1 LNSEKQKKIK
11 GIFKMQNPLAI
22 NGGSKAVE
30 NFNKELCVWPI
41 VTDEDREAIIN
52 VLDKRLMSKSDITKE
67 FEQEYAAWIGS
78 KFALGYCNGTSA
90 LHAAMWACGVGA
102 GDEII
107 CPSITYWASCT
118 AALSLGAAVNFAD
131 IDSETLCI
139 DPKDI
144 EHRIGPKTKAIMVV
158 HYAGYPA
165 DMDTIMEIAKRHNV
179 KVIEDASHSHGS
191 MYKGS
196 HTGTLGDIAGM
207 SMMTGKAFAIGEAGL
222 MTTDNRDLYER
233 CISFGHYART
243 GAPSNFNPVD
253 AQVTNPEL
261 KKFAGIPLG
270 GYKHRMNQWCAAMGK
285 VQLKYYPE
293 RIAEI
298 GKAMTCFCDLLDA
311 IPGLKAHRPPKDSS
325 LTKGGWY
332 YPVCHY
338 IPEEL
343 KNVPVETFCKA
354 LNAEGVSGKAGI
366 NIPLHTHKVF
376 HEADI
381 FNMGQPTM
389 ISFGQRDVRQGPG
402 TLPVSE
408 GICARTFSIPKFT
421 TYNKEEIEKIANAYK
436 KVVDNID
443 LLK

>member
-1 LNSEKQKKIK
+1 MNKI
-11 GIFKMQNPLAI
+11 LAV
-22 NGGSKAVE
+22 NGGDKSIE
-30 NFNKELCVWPI
+30 NFNKDFCAWPI
-41 VTDEDREAIIN
+41 ITDEDRTAIIE
-52 VLDKRLMSKSDITKE
+52 VLDNRAMSGTEITKN
-67 FEQEYAAWIGS
+67 FEKEYKEWIGAN
-78 KFALGYCNGTSA
+78 FALGYCNGTSS

-107 CPSITYWASCT
+107 CPSTTYWASCT
-118 AALSLGAAVNFAD
+118 AALSLGAAINFAD
-131 IDSETLCI
+131 IDPETLCI

-144 EHRIGPKTKAIMVV
+144 EHRIGSRTKAIIVV

-165 DMDTIMEIAKRHNV
+165 DMDQIMEIAKRHNV
-179 KVIEDASHSHGS
+179 KVIEDASHAHGS
-191 MYKGS
+191 IYKGR
-196 HTGTLGDIAGM
+196 HAGTLGDIAGM

-222 MTTDNRDLYER
+222 MTTNNRELYER

-243 GAPSNFNPVD
+243 GAPSNFNAVD
-253 AQVTNPEL
+253 AQVTDPEL
-261 KKFAGIPLG
+261 LKFSGIPLG

-298 GKAMTCFCDLLDA
+298 EKAMTYFCDLLDA
-311 IPGLKAHRPPKDSS
+311 IPGLKTHRPSKDSG

-332 YPVCHY
+332 LPVCHY
-338 IPEEL
+338 IPEKL
-343 KNVPVETFCKA
+343 KNVPVETFCEA
-354 LNAEGVSGKAGI
+354 VNAEGITCNPGI
-366 NIPLHTHKVF
+366 NKPLHLHKVF

-408 GICARTFSIPKFT
+408 GICTRTFTLPKFIT
-421 TYNKEEIEKIANAYK
+421 FDKIEIEKVASAYK
-436 KVVDNID
+436 KVVDNIKE
-443 LLK
+443 LV

>member
-1 LNSEKQKKIK
+1 MSKK
-11 GIFKMQNPLAI
+11 LAI
-22 NGGSKAVE
+22 NGGGKAVE
-30 NFNKELCVWPI
+30 GVKSELYIWPI
-41 VTDEDREAIIN
+41 ITDEDRDAIIG
-52 VLDKRLMSKSDITKE
+52 VLDNRAMSGSDITKE
-67 FEQEYAAWIGS
+67 FEREYASWIS
-78 KFALGYCNGTSA
+78 AEFALGYCNGTSA

-107 CPSITYWASCT
+107 CPSTTYWASCT

-131 IDSETLCI
+131 IDPETLCI

-144 EHRIGPKTKAIMVV
+144 EHRIGSKTKAIIVV

-165 DMDTIMEIAKRHNV
+165 DMDAIMEIAKRHTV
-179 KVIEDASHSHGS
+179 KVIEDASHAHGS
-191 MYKGS
+191 MYKGR
-196 HTGTLGDIAGM
+196 HAGTLGDIAGM

-222 MTTDNRDLYER
+222 MTTNNRDLYER

-243 GAPSNFNPVD
+243 GATSNFNAVD
-253 AQVTNPEL
+253 AQVTDPEL
-261 KKFAGIPLG
+261 LKFSGIPLG

-298 GKAMTCFCDLLDA
+298 DKAMTYFCDLLDA
-311 IPGLKAHRPPKDSS
+311 IPGLKAHRPLKDSG

-338 IPEEL
+338 VAEEL
-343 KNVPVETFCKA
+343 QNVPVETFCKA
-354 LNAEGVSGKAGI
+354 VNAEGVNCNPGI
-366 NIPLHTHKVF
+366 NKPLHLHKVF

-389 ISFGQRDVRQGPG
+389 ISFGQRDVRQGSG
-402 TLPVSE
+402 SLPVSE
-408 GICARTFSIPKFT
+408 EIYAKTFNLPKFT
-421 TYNKEEIEKIANAYK
+421 IFDKIEIEKVATAYK
-436 KVVDNID
+436 KVVDNI
-443 LLK
+443 LES

>member
-1 LNSEKQKKIK
+1 MSKK
-11 GIFKMQNPLAI
+11 LAI
-22 NGGSKAVE
+22 NGGDKAIE
-30 NFNKELCVWPI
+30 NFKSELCVWPI
-41 VTDEDREAIIN
+41 VTDEDREAIVD
-52 VLDKRLMSKSDITKE
+52 VLDNRAMSGTDITKE
-67 FEQEYAAWIGS
+67 FEKEYASWIGA
-78 KFALGYCNGTSA
+78 KYALGYCNGTSA
-90 LHAAMWACGVGA
+90 LHAAMWACVVGA

-107 CPSITYWASCT
+107 CPSMTYWASCT

-131 IDSETLCI
+131 IDPETLCI

-144 EHRIGPKTKAIMVV
+144 EHRIGPKTKAIVVV

-165 DMDTIMEIAKRHNV
+165 DMDVIMEIAGRHNV

-191 MYKGS
+191 MYKGR
-196 HTGTLGDIAGM
+196 HTGTIGDIAGM
-207 SMMTGKAFAIGEAGL
+207 SMMSGKAFAIGEAGL
-222 MTTDNRDLYER
+222 MTTNNRDLYER

-243 GAPSNFNPVD
+243 GAPSNFNAVD

-261 KKFAGIPLG
+261 QKFAGVPLG

-298 GKAMTCFCDLLDA
+298 DKAMNYFCDLLDA
-311 IPGLKAHRPPKDSS
+311 NPGLKAHRPPKGSG

-332 YPVCHY
+332 YPICHY

-354 LNAEGVSGKAGI
+354 VNAEGVSCAPGVNK
-366 NIPLHTHKVF
+366 PLHLHKVF

-389 ISFGQRDVRQGPG
+389 ISFGQRDVRQGAG
-402 TLPVSE
+402 ALPVSE
-408 GICARTFSIPKFT
+408 EASARNFSLPKFT
-421 TYNKEEIEKIANAYK
+421 TYDKAEIEKVAAAYK
-436 KVVDNID
+436 KVIDNIGE
-443 LLK
+443 LV

>member
-1 LNSEKQKKIK
+1 MTKK
-11 GIFKMQNPLAI
+11 LAV
-22 NGGSKAVE
+22 NGGDKAME
-30 NFNKELCVWPI
+30 EFKSELCVWPI
-41 VTDEDREAIIN
+41 VTDEDREAIVK
-52 VLDKRLMSKSDITKE
+52 VLDDRKMSGTEITKE
-67 FEQEYAAWIGS
+67 FEKEYAAWIGA
-78 KFALGYCNGTSA
+78 KFALGYCNGTAA

-107 CPSITYWASCT
+107 CPSTTYWASCT

-131 IDSETLCI
+131 INSDTLCI
-139 DPKDI
+139 DPNDI
-144 EHRIGPKTKAIMVV
+144 EHRIGPKTKAIVVV

-191 MYKGS
+191 MYKGR

-222 MTTDNRDLYER
+222 MTTNNRELYER
-233 CISFGHYART
+233 CISFGHYERT
-243 GAPSNFNPVD
+243 GAPSNFNAVD

-261 KKFAGIPLG
+261 QKFAGIPLG
-270 GYKHRMNQWCAAMGK
+270 GCKHRMNQWCAAMGK
-285 VQLKYYPE
+285 VQLKYYPG

-298 GKAMTCFCDLLDA
+298 DKAMNYFCDLLDA
-311 IPGLKAHRPPKDSS
+311 VPGLKAHRPSQCS
-325 LTKGGWY
+325 GLTKGGWY
-332 YPVCHY
+332 FPICHY
-338 IPEEL
+338 SPEEL
-343 KNVPVETFCKA
+343 EDVPVEVFCKA
-354 LNAEGVSGKAGI
+354 VEAEGVPCRAGI
-366 NIPLHTHKVF
+366 NVPLHLHKVF

-408 GICARTFSIPKFT
+408 SACSRNFSIPRFT
-421 TYNKEEIEKIANAYK
+421 TFDKEEIEKTAAVYK
-436 KVVDNID
+436 KIADGIEELV
-443 LLK
+443 

>member
-1 LNSEKQKKIK
+1 MSKV
-11 GIFKMQNPLAI
+11 LAV
-22 NGGSKAVE
+22 NGGNKAVE
-30 NFNKELCVWPI
+30 NFKSELCVWPI
-41 VTDEDREAIIN
+41 VTDEDRKAIVD
-52 VLDKRLMSKSDITKE
+52 VLDNRLMSCTDITKE
-67 FEQEYAAWIGS
+67 FEKEYASWIGA

-107 CPSITYWASCT
+107 CPSMTYWASCT
-118 AALSLGAAVNFAD
+118 AALSLGAAINFAD
-131 IDSETLCI
+131 IDPETLCI
-139 DPKDI
+139 DPNDI
-144 EHRIGPKTKAIMVV
+144 EHRIGPKTKAIVVV

-165 DMDTIMEIAKRHNV
+165 DMDTIMKIAKQHNV

-191 MYKGS
+191 MYKGR
-196 HTGTLGDIAGM
+196 HTGTIGDIAGM
-207 SMMTGKAFAIGEAGL
+207 SMMSGKAFAIGEAGL
-222 MTTDNRDLYER
+222 VTTNNRDLYER
-233 CISFGHYART
+233 CISFGHYSRT
-243 GAPSNFNPVD
+243 GAPSNFNPID
-253 AQVTNPEL
+253 TQVTNPEL

-293 RIAEI
+293 RIVEI
-298 GKAMTCFCDLLDA
+298 DKAMTYFCDLLDA
-311 IPGLKAHRPPKDSS
+311 IPGLKAHRPPKGSG

-332 YPVCHY
+332 HPVCHY

-343 KNVPVETFCKA
+343 KNTPVETFCKA
-354 LNAEGVSGKAGI
+354 VNAEGIFSIAGV
-366 NIPLHTHKVF
+366 NFPLHLHAVF

-408 GICARTFSIPKFT
+408 GSSARNFALPKFT
-421 TYNKEEIEKIANAYK
+421 TYDKEEIEKVADAYK

-443 LLK
+443 ELV

>member
-1 LNSEKQKKIK
+1 MGKV
-11 GIFKMQNPLAI
+11 LAVS
-22 NGGSKAVE
+22 GGSKAVKD
-30 NFNKELCVWPI
+30 FKKELCVWPI
-41 VTDEDREAIIN
+41 ITDEDREAIVD
-52 VLDKRLMSKSDITKE
+52 VLNKRLMSGTEITKD
-67 FEQEYAAWIGS
+67 FEKEYAAWIGV

-107 CPSITYWASCT
+107 CPSITYWASST

-131 IDSETLCI
+131 IAPETLCI

-144 EHRIGPKTKAIMVV
+144 EHRIGPKTKAIVVV

-165 DMDTIMEIAKRHNV
+165 EMDTIMEIAKRHNV

-191 MYKGS
+191 MYKGK
-196 HTGTLGDIAGM
+196 HTGTLGDITGM
-207 SMMTGKAFAIGEAGL
+207 SMMTGKAFAIGEAG
-222 MTTDNRDLYER
+222 MVTTNNRDLYER
-233 CISFGHYART
+233 CISFGHYSRT
-243 GAPSNFNPVD
+243 GTASNFNAVD

-261 KKFAGIPLG
+261 LKFAGIPLG
-270 GYKHRMNQWCAAMGK
+270 GYKHRMNQWCAAMGR

-298 GKAMTCFCDLLDA
+298 DKAMTYFCDLLDA

-325 LTKGGWY
+325 LTKSGWY
-332 YPVCHY
+332 YPICHY

-343 KNVPVETFCKA
+343 KNVPVKTFCTA
-354 LNAEGVSGKAGI
+354 LNAEGVTGGPGI
-366 NIPLHTHKVF
+366 NFPLHLHKVF

-381 FNMGQPTM
+381 FNMGQATM

-408 GICARTFSIPKFT
+408 GIGERMFSIPKFT
-421 TYNKEEIEKIANAYK
+421 TFNKDEIKKVASAYK
-436 KVVDNID
+436 KVLII
-443 LLK
+443 

>member
-1 LNSEKQKKIK
+1 MGNK
-11 GIFKMQNPLAI
+11 LAV
-22 NGGSKAVE
+22 NGGDKAVE
-30 NFNKELCVWPI
+30 NFKSELCTWPI
-41 VTDEDREAIIN
+41 VTDEDREAIVG
-52 VLDKRLMSKSDITKE
+52 VLDNRAMSGTDITKE
-67 FEQEYAAWIGS
+67 FEKEYKEWIGAE
-78 KFALGYCNGTSA
+78 FALGYCNGTSA

-107 CPSITYWASCT
+107 CPSTTYWASCT
-118 AALSLGAAVNFAD
+118 AALTLGAAVNFAD
-131 IDSETLCI
+131 IDPDTLCI
-139 DPKDI
+139 APKDI
-144 EHRIGPKTKAIMVV
+144 EHRIGPKTKAIVVV

-165 DMDTIMEIAKRHNV
+165 DMDTIMEIAGRHKV

-191 MYKGS
+191 MYKGR

-222 MTTDNRDLYER
+222 MTTNNRELYER
-233 CISFGHYART
+233 CIAYGHYERS
-243 GAPSNFNPVD
+243 GAPSNFNAVD
-253 AQVTNPEL
+253 AQITDPEL
-261 KKFAGIPLG
+261 QKFAGIPLG

-298 GKAMTCFCDLLDA
+298 EKAMTYFCDLLDA
-311 IPGLKAHRPPKDSS
+311 VPGLKAHRPPKGSG

-332 YPVCHY
+332 APVCHY

-343 KNVPVETFCKA
+343 KNVPLASFCEA
-354 LNAEGVSGKAGI
+354 VRAEGVVPCNPGI
-366 NIPLHTHKVF
+366 NTCLHIHKVF

-389 ISFGQRDVRQGPG
+389 ISFGQRDVRQDPG

-408 GICARTFSIPKFT
+408 AACSRNFFLPKFT
-421 TYNKEEIEKIANAYK
+421 TFDKAEIEKVAAAYK
-436 KVVDNID
+436 KVADNIEE
-443 LLK
+443 LV

>member
-1 LNSEKQKKIK
+1 MDKK
-11 GIFKMQNPLAI
+11 LAI
-22 NGGSKAVE
+22 NGGDKAVG
-30 NFNKELCVWPI
+30 NFKSELFAWPI
-41 VTDEDREAIIN
+41 VTDEDRKAIVD
-52 VLDKRLMSKSDITKE
+52 VLDNRLMSGTDITKE
-67 FEQEYAAWIGS
+67 FEKEYKEWIGA

-107 CPSITYWASCT
+107 CPSTTYWASCT

-131 IDSETLCI
+131 IDPETLCI

-144 EHRIGPKTKAIMVV
+144 EHRISPKTKAIVVV

-165 DMDTIMEIAKRHNV
+165 DMDSIMEIAKRHNV

-191 MYKGS
+191 MYKGR
-196 HTGTLGDIAGM
+196 HTGTIGDIAGM
-207 SMMTGKAFAIGEAGL
+207 SMMSGKAFAIGEAGL
-222 MTTDNRDLYER
+222 VTTNNRDLYER

-243 GAPSNFNPVD
+243 GAPSNFNAVD

-261 KKFAGIPLG
+261 QKFAGIPLG

-298 GKAMTCFCDLLDA
+298 EKAMTYFCDLLDA
-311 IPGLKAHRPPKDSS
+311 NLGLKTHRPPKDSG

-332 YPVCHY
+332 APVCHY

-343 KNVPVETFCKA
+343 KNIPLEIFCKA
-354 LNAEGVSGKAGI
+354 VQAEGVSCLPGI
-366 NIPLHTHKVF
+366 NHPLHLHKVF

-389 ISFGQRDVRQGPG
+389 ISFGQRDVRQGLG
-402 TLPVSE
+402 ALPISE
-408 GICARTFSIPKFT
+408 AACSKNFFIPKFT
-421 TYNKEEIEKIANAYK
+421 TYNKKEIENVAAAYK
-436 KVVDNID
+436 KVIDNIKE
-443 LLK
+443 LVTCL

>member
-1 LNSEKQKKIK
+1 MSKK
-11 GIFKMQNPLAI
+11 LAV
-22 NGGSKAVE
+22 NGGDKAIE
-30 NFNKELCVWPI
+30 KFNQELCVWPI
-41 VTDEDREAIIN
+41 VTDEDRKAIVD
-52 VLDKRLMSKSDITKE
+52 VLDNREMSGTDITKE
-67 FEQEYAAWIGS
+67 FEKEYSSWIGA
-78 KFALGYCNGTSA
+78 KYALGYCNGTSA

-107 CPSITYWASCT
+107 CPSMTYWASCT

-131 IDSETLCI
+131 IDPETLCI

-165 DMDTIMEIAKRHNV
+165 DMDAIMEIGGRHNV

-191 MYKGS
+191 MYKGR
-196 HTGTLGDIAGM
+196 HTGTIGDIAGM
-207 SMMTGKAFAIGEAGL
+207 SMMSGKAFAIGEAGL
-222 MTTDNRDLYER
+222 MTTNNRDLYER
-233 CISFGHYART
+233 CIAYGHYERS
-243 GAPSNFNPVD
+243 GAPSKFNEVD
-253 AQVTNPEL
+253 SQITNPEL
-261 KKFAGIPLG
+261 LKFAGMPMG

-298 GKAMTCFCDLLDA
+298 DKAMTYFCDLLDA
-311 IPGLKAHRPPKDSS
+311 MPGLKAHRPPKDSG

-332 YPVCHY
+332 FPVCHY

-343 KNVPVETFCKA
+343 KNVPVETFCEA
-354 LNAEGVSGKAGI
+354 VNAEGVPCGAGL
-366 NIPLHTHKVF
+366 NFPLHLHKVF

-402 TLPVSE
+402 TLPISE
-408 GICARTFSIPKFT
+408 GACARNFSLPKFT
-421 TYNKEEIEKIANAYK
+421 TFDKAEIEKVAAAYK
-436 KVVDNID
+436 KVIDNINE
-443 LLK
+443 LI